1 MLQLRA
7 VLVRE
12 IWCERVPPRQR
23 RRPETWPQHLCV
35 RGARRR
41 LGGAR
46 ASERARG
53 GGERRRGHVRGSSR
67 LQGWGASGRARPGAP
82 QRRPARAAAHGR
94 EGARA
99 RQRARVRA
107 GAYSRMAM
115 ARAQSFSKSFYVSPP
130 SSAPPRL
137 KPVSV
142 QPNGA
147 AEDDGEQ
154 IRIKQLELSA
164 STHEE
169 LFDSLESDEEL
180 SRSRVDWDQ
189 LVFKK
194 FLGCG
199 QFGDVC
205 AMEFTPSDGGRPRPV
220 AVKSLRP
227 VRGSIGDLNDMRRE
241 IRLLSELS
249 SKCAN
254 IVEFVGWGVVQGS
267 GSDLG
272 DGKGDRSLFLVEE
285 LCTEGS
291 LSNKVVAQSVGTGSY
306 SASDALAWTLDIARA
321 LDALHTQAQPII
333 HRDLK
338 LGNVVLRAS
347 DVLGARPTAVLC
359 DFGIA
364 KPLPIL
370 PHEGSVRPRPGQ
382 LTRRN
387 TMYQMT
393 GNVGS
398 CAYCA
403 PEIVEGKQ

>member
-1 MLQLRA
+1 
-7 VLVRE
+7 
-12 IWCERVPPRQR
+12 
-23 RRPETWPQHLCV
+23 
-35 RGARRR
+35 
-41 LGGAR
+41 
-46 ASERARG
+46 
-53 GGERRRGHVRGSSR
+53 
-67 LQGWGASGRARPGAP
+67 
-82 QRRPARAAAHGR
+82 
-94 EGARA
+94 
-99 RQRARVRA
+99 
-107 GAYSRMAM
+107 M
-115 ARAQSFSKSFYVSPP
+115 ARAKSFSKSFYVSPP